1 MIEAR
6 LPTGGALI
14 PELPMDLVLPHFPV
28 LSKGDRVRLSEDGCR
43 VHGADPAREGT
54 IVRLVRQRRHA
65 YVRWDGL
72 TSVAMIL
79 DIYLQRV
86 SL

>member
-1 MIEAR
+1 
-6 LPTGGALI
+6 
-14 PELPMDLVLPHFPV
+14 MDLVLPHFPV
-28 LSKGDRVRLSEDGCR
+28 LDKGDRVRFNEEGCR

-54 IVRLVRQRRHA
+54 IVRLVRERRHA

-72 TSVAMIL
+72 TSVARIL